1 MQRTQ
6 KNARIKLRSND
17 QRRDNEQL
25 FRAMKN
31 WWKFLGIGLL
41 LVASIAALRIPL
53 APALVHV
60 SPDRIAPGTAEI
72 TITGYNTAFTSGAL
86 VKIVNDGQ
94 QVCATSVSVLDASHL
109 TARFEV
115 PAGMKANLTDVSVDD
130 LIYTGALFTE
140 GLGAGITSAV
150 CPETY
155 PAPASF
161 TFPNRSILYESIR
174 NLHFH
179 VPMWFTMI
187 VLMGISVFQSI
198 KVLGNNSLDNDLA
211 AEMAAR
217 IGLVFCVL
225 GLITGALWARATW
238 GAFWTNDVKLNGAAV
253 TGLIYVAYLVLRG
266 SVQDAHKRARL
277 AAIYNIFAFMLL
289 VLFLFVVPRL
299 NAIDSLH
306 PGNGG
311 NSGFNDLDMDNSL
324 RSIFYP
330 AVLGWILVGCWMYDL
345 RVRAARLANNL
356 DR

>member
-1 MQRTQ
+1 
-6 KNARIKLRSND
+6 
-17 QRRDNEQL
+17 
-25 FRAMKN
+25 MKH

-41 LVASIAALRIPL
+41 VIASIAALRIPL

-60 SPDRIAPGTAEI
+60 SPDRVAPGPVDVTV
-72 TITGYNTAFTSGAL
+72 TGYNTTFGNE
-86 VKIVNDGQ
+86 VKVRLVNDGQ
-94 QVCATSVSVLDASHL
+94 SVCASSVAVLDASHL
-109 TARFEV
+109 TARFDI
-115 PAGMKANLTDVSVDD
+115 PSGLRANLTDVVVDGFT
-130 LIYTGALFTE
+130 YPGALFTE
-140 GLGAGITSAV
+140 GLGTGITSST
-150 CPETY
+150 CPEPTG
-155 PAPASF
+155 AARTF
-161 TFPNRSILYESIR
+161 AFPNRSILYESIR

-198 KVLGNNSLDNDLA
+198 KVLGSNSLERDLA
-211 AEMAAR
+211 AEMAVR

-277 AAIYNIFAFMLL
+277 AAIYNVFAFVLL

-311 NSGFNDLDMDNSL
+311 NSGFNDLDLDNRL
-324 RSIFYP
+324 RVIFYP
-330 AVLGWILVGCWMYDL
+330 AVLGWVLLGCWMYDL
-345 RVRAARLANNL
+345 RVRAARLANIM

>member
-1 MQRTQ
+1 MRH
-6 KNARIKLRSND
+6 
-17 QRRDNEQL
+17 
-25 FRAMKN
+25 

-41 LVASIAALRIPL
+41 LVASIAALRVPL
-53 APALVHV
+53 APTLVHV
-60 SPDRIAPGTAEI
+60 TPDRIAPGPVELA
-72 TITGYNTAFTSGAL
+72 ITGYNTRFLEPAVVKLSNSG
-86 VKIVNDGQ
+86 Q
-94 QVCATSVSVLDASHL
+94 TVCATSVVVKDATHL
-109 TARFEV
+109 TASFDV
-115 PAGMKANLTDVSVDD
+115 PAGMKANLTDVVVND
-130 LIYTGALFTE
+130 LVYQGALFTD
-140 GLGAGITSAV
+140 GLGDGIGAQE
-150 CPETY
+150 CPSGIDDRNTL
-155 PAPASF
+155 PAKGRF
-161 TFPNRSILYESIR
+161 VFPNRSILYESIR

-187 VLMGISVFQSI
+187 VLMGISVFHSI
-198 KVLGNNSLDNDLA
+198 KVLGSDSLDRDLA

-217 IGLVFCVL
+217 MGLVFCVL

-277 AAIYNIFAFMLL
+277 SAIYNIFAFVLL

-311 NSGFNDLDMDNSL
+311 NSGFNDLDLDSRL
-324 RSIFYP
+324 RVIFYP
-330 AVLGWILVGCWMYDL
+330 AVLGWILLGCWMYDL
-345 RVRAARLANNL
+345 RVRAARLANTM

>member
-1 MQRTQ
+1 MRH
-6 KNARIKLRSND
+6 
-17 QRRDNEQL
+17 
-25 FRAMKN
+25 

-41 LVASIAALRIPL
+41 LFASVAGFWVPL
-53 APALVHV
+53 TPALVHV
-60 SPDRIAPGTAEI
+60 SPDRIAPGSVELTV
-72 TITGYNTAFTSGAL
+72 TGYNTSFSSGTV
-86 VKIVNDGQ
+86 VKLTNEGQ
-94 QVCATSVSVLDASHL
+94 HICASSVSVVDANHL
-109 TARFEV
+109 NARFEV
-115 PAGMKANLTDVSVDD
+115 PAGLKANLTDVTVDG
-130 LIYTGALFTE
+130 LTYQGALFTE
-140 GLGAGITSAV
+140 SLGAGISSAV
-150 CPETY
+150 CPEPN
-155 PAPASF
+155 PAPTGF

-187 VLMGISVFQSI
+187 ALMGISVFQSI
-198 KVLGNNSLDNDLA
+198 KVLGSNSLDQDLT
-211 AEMAAR
+211 AEMAVR

-277 AAIYNIFAFMLL
+277 SAIYNIFAFILL

-311 NSGFNDLDMDNSL
+311 NSGFNDLDLDNRL
-324 RSIFYP
+324 RMIFYP
-330 AVLGWILVGCWMYDL
+330 AVLGWILLGCWMYDL
-345 RVRAARLANNL
+345 RVRAARLANAL

>member
-1 MQRTQ
+1 MR
-6 KNARIKLRSND
+6 
-17 QRRDNEQL
+17 
-25 FRAMKN
+25 N

-41 LVASIAALRIPL
+41 LFASIAALRVPL

-60 SPDRIAPGTAEI
+60 SPDRIAPGPVEL
-72 TITGYNTAFTSGAL
+72 TITGYNTDLGEGTTVRL
-86 VKIVNDGQ
+86 INDGQ
-94 QVCATSVSVLDASHL
+94 AVCATAVRVLDPTHVVAS
-109 TARFEV
+109 FQV
-115 PAGMKANLTDVSVDD
+115 PAGFRANLTDVAVDD
-130 LIYTGALFTE
+130 LVYTGALFTE
-140 GLGAGITSAV
+140 HLADGIDPEACPPTTRTSATGFV
-150 CPETY
+150 
-155 PAPASF
+155 
-161 TFPNRSILYESIR
+161 FPNRSILYESIR

-187 VLMGISVFQSI
+187 ALMGISVFQSI
-198 KVLGNNSLDNDLA
+198 KVLGSNSLHRDRA
-211 AEMAAR
+211 ADMAVR

-277 AAIYNIFAFMLL
+277 AAIYNIFAFVLL

-311 NSGFNDLDMDNSL
+311 NSGFNDLDLDDRL
-324 RSIFYP
+324 RVIFYP
-330 AVLGWILVGCWMYDL
+330 AVLGWILLGCWMYDL
-345 RVRAARLANNL
+345 RVRAARLANAL

>member
-1 MQRTQ
+1 M
-6 KNARIKLRSND
+6 ALLLW
-17 QRRDNEQL
+17 NEPTA
-25 FRAMKN
+25 AMRN

-41 LVASIAALRIPL
+41 LFASIAGLRIPL

-60 SPDRIAPGTAEI
+60 SPDRIAPGSVKL
-72 TITGYNTAFTSGAL
+72 TITGYNTSFMPNHPPLVWLENGGERWCAISVIVLDERHITAKVPVPASAQEDLTSVL
-86 VKIVNDGQ
+86 VKLSREG
-94 QVCATSVSVLDASHL
+94 VLQLPKALWTTKGEGTGINPEPDCRPEDKPSHN
-109 TARFEV
+109 E
-115 PAGMKANLTDVSVDD
+115 
-130 LIYTGALFTE
+130 
-140 GLGAGITSAV
+140 
-150 CPETY
+150 
-155 PAPASF
+155 SF
-161 TFPNRSILYESIR
+161 GFPNRSILYESIR

-198 KVLGNNSLDNDLA
+198 KVLGSNSLDRDLA
-211 AEMAAR
+211 AEMAVR

-277 AAIYNIFAFMLL
+277 AAIYNIFAFVLL

-311 NSGFNDLDMDNSL
+311 NSGFSDLDLDDRL
-324 RSIFYP
+324 RVIFYP
-330 AVLGWILVGCWMYDL
+330 AVLGWILLGAWMYDL
-345 RVRAARLANNL
+345 RVRAARLETTM

>member
-1 MQRTQ
+1 
-6 KNARIKLRSND
+6 
-17 QRRDNEQL
+17 
-25 FRAMKN
+25 MKH

-41 LVASIAALRIPL
+41 LIASIAALRVPL

-60 SPDRIAPGTAEI
+60 WPDRITPGPVELA
-72 TITGYNTAFTSGAL
+72 ITGYNTEFHEGTVVRITNA
-86 VKIVNDGQ
+86 GQ
-94 QVCATSVSVLDASHL
+94 HVCATSVVVKDATHL
-109 TARFEV
+109 TAHVEV
-115 PAGMKANLTDVSVDD
+115 PAGMKANLTDVAVDD
-130 LIYTGALFTE
+130 LEYKGALFTE
-140 GLGAGITSAV
+140 ALGSGIVSQECATGIDNRNSFPPNAR
-150 CPETY
+150 
-155 PAPASF
+155 F

-198 KVLGNNSLDNDLA
+198 KVLGSNSLDRDLA

-217 IGLVFCVL
+217 MGLVFCVL

-277 AAIYNIFAFMLL
+277 AAIYNIFAFVLL

-311 NSGFNDLDMDNSL
+311 NSGFNDLDLDSRL
-324 RSIFYP
+324 RTIFYP
-330 AVLGWILVGCWMYDL
+330 AVLGWILLGCWMYDL
-345 RVRAARLANNL
+345 RVRAARLANTM

>member
-1 MQRTQ
+1 MR
-6 KNARIKLRSND
+6 
-17 QRRDNEQL
+17 
-25 FRAMKN
+25 N

-41 LVASIAALRIPL
+41 LFASVAGFWVPL

-60 SPDRIAPGTAEI
+60 SPDRIAPGPVEL
-72 TITGYNTAFTSGAL
+72 TITGYNTRFGPGAL
-86 VKIVNDGQ
+86 VSLKNADQTI
-94 QVCATSVSVLDASHL
+94 CAKSVVARDAGHV
-109 TARFEV
+109 TARFEI
-115 PAGMKANLTDVSVDD
+115 PAGMKENLTDVAVDD

-140 GLGAGITSAV
+140 ELGSGIESSI
-150 CPETY
+150 CPEPY
-155 PAPASF
+155 PSPTGF

-187 VLMGISVFQSI
+187 ALMGISVFQSI
-198 KVLGNNSLDNDLA
+198 KVLGSNSLDQDLT
-211 AEMAAR
+211 AETAVR

-225 GLITGALWARATW
+225 GLVTGALWARATW

-277 AAIYNIFAFMLL
+277 SAIYNIFAFILL

-311 NSGFNDLDMDNSL
+311 NSGFNDLDLDSRL
-324 RSIFYP
+324 RMIFYP
-330 AVLGWILVGCWMYDL
+330 AVLGWILLGCWMYDL
-345 RVRAARLANNL
+345 RVRAARLANAL

>member
-1 MQRTQ
+1 
-6 KNARIKLRSND
+6 
-17 QRRDNEQL
+17 
-25 FRAMKN
+25 MKH
-31 WWKFLGIGLL
+31 WWKILGIGLL
-41 LVASIAALRIPL
+41 LFASIAALRVPL
-53 APALVHV
+53 SPALVHV
-60 SPDRIAPGTAEI
+60 SPDRIAPGPVELML
-72 TITGYNTAFTSGAL
+72 TGYNTRFELGYSEVWLENSGVL
-86 VKIVNDGQ
+86 I
-94 QVCATSVSVLDASHL
+94 CATKVEALDATHL
-109 TARFEV
+109 QATVDV
-115 PAGMKANLTDVSVDD
+115 PAGLR
-130 LIYTGALFTE
+130 E
-140 GLGAGITSAV
+140 GLTTIVVDHTDDGNLRMPEALWTDGVGGGTTSIACRELEKGDEHIPV
-150 CPETY
+150 G
-155 PAPASF
+155 F

-198 KVLGNNSLDNDLA
+198 KVLGSNSLDRDLA
-211 AEMAAR
+211 AEMSVR

-277 AAIYNIFAFMLL
+277 AAIYNIFAFVLL

-311 NSGFNDLDMDNSL
+311 NSGFSDLDMDNNL

-330 AVLGWILVGCWMYDL
+330 AVLGWILLGCWMYDL
-345 RVRAARLANNL
+345 RVRAARLANAM

>member
-1 MQRTQ
+1 M
-6 KNARIKLRSND
+6 ALLLW
-17 QRRDNEQL
+17 NEPTA
-25 FRAMKN
+25 AMRN

-41 LVASIAALRIPL
+41 LFASIAGLRIPL

-60 SPDRIAPGTAEI
+60 SPDRIAPGPVEI
-72 TITGYNTAFTSGAL
+72 DVLGYNTKFKAGSSWGYLENA
-86 VKIVNDGQ
+86 GQ
-94 QVCATSVSVLDASHL
+94 RVCGTADVIDATHVRLTFDVL
-109 TARFEV
+109 
-115 PAGMKANLTDVSVDD
+115 PGMKDNLTTVGVDQ
-130 LIYTGALFTE
+130 LRYERALFTE
-140 GLGAGITSAV
+140 GLGDGITSGPCGPGRNKIDLSGLDIV
-150 CPETY
+150 
-155 PAPASF
+155 
-161 TFPNRSILYESIR
+161 FPNRSILYESIR

-198 KVLGNNSLDNDLA
+198 KVLGSNSLDRDLA
-211 AEMAAR
+211 AEMAIR

-277 AAIYNIFAFMLL
+277 AAIYNIFAFVLL

-311 NSGFNDLDMDNSL
+311 NSGFSDLDLDDRL
-324 RSIFYP
+324 RVIFYP
-330 AVLGWILVGCWMYDL
+330 AVLGWILLGAWMYDL
-345 RVRAARLANNL
+345 RVRAARLETTM

>member
-1 MQRTQ
+1 
-6 KNARIKLRSND
+6 
-17 QRRDNEQL
+17 
-25 FRAMKN
+25 MKH
-31 WWKFLGIGLL
+31 WWKILGIGLL
-41 LVASIAALRIPL
+41 LIASIAALRVPL

-60 SPDRIAPGTAEI
+60 SPDRIMPGSRVIEV
-72 TITGYNTAFTSGAL
+72 TGYNTEFKAGVPMYL
-86 VKIVNDGQ
+86 ENDGQ
-94 QVCATSVSVLDASHL
+94 TVCPSLIEVVDGTHL
-109 TARFEV
+109 RGTFTIQ
-115 PAGMKANLTDVSVDD
+115 AGMRHNLTDVVVGSMR
-130 LIYTGALFTE
+130 YPGALYTE
-140 GLGAGITSAV
+140 GTGDGIEDGGCGIRNKLDLSGLA
-150 CPETY
+150 
-155 PAPASF
+155 F

-187 VLMGISVFQSI
+187 VLMSISMVQSI
-198 KVLGNNSLDNDLA
+198 RVLGSNSLERDLA

-217 IGLVFCVL
+217 MGLVFCVL

-277 AAIYNIFAFMLL
+277 AAIYNIFAFVLL

-311 NSGFNDLDMDNSL
+311 NSGFNDLDLDNRL
-324 RSIFYP
+324 RLIFYP
-330 AVLGWILVGCWMYDL
+330 AVLGWILLGIWMYDL
-345 RVRAARLANNL
+345 RVRAARLANTM

>member
-1 MQRTQ
+1 MRH
-6 KNARIKLRSND
+6 
-17 QRRDNEQL
+17 
-25 FRAMKN
+25 

-41 LVASIAALRIPL
+41 LFASVAGFWVPL

-60 SPDRIAPGTAEI
+60 SPDRIAPGPVELTV
-72 TITGYNTAFTSGAL
+72 TGYNTAFASGSV
-86 VKIVNDGQ
+86 VKLSNEGQ
-94 QVCATSVSVLDASHL
+94 HVCASSVSVVDAHHI

-115 PAGMKANLTDVSVDD
+115 PVGLKANLTDVTVDD

-140 GLGAGITSAV
+140 GLGSGIDDQDCPSAYDAMNSF
-150 CPETY
+150 P
-155 PAPASF
+155 PNARF

-187 VLMGISVFQSI
+187 ALMGISVFQSI
-198 KVLGNNSLDNDLA
+198 KVLGSSSLDQDLT
-211 AEMAAR
+211 AEMAVR

-277 AAIYNIFAFMLL
+277 SAIYNIFAFMLL

-311 NSGFNDLDMDNSL
+311 NSGFNDLDLDNRL
-324 RSIFYP
+324 RMIFYP
-330 AVLGWILVGCWMYDL
+330 AVLGWTLLGCWMYDL
-345 RVRAARLANNL
+345 RVRAARLANAL

>member
-1 MQRTQ
+1 
-6 KNARIKLRSND
+6 
-17 QRRDNEQL
+17 
-25 FRAMKN
+25 MKH

-41 LVASIAALRIPL
+41 LFASIAALRVPL

-60 SPDRIAPGTAEI
+60 SPDRIAPGPVEL
-72 TITGYNTAFTSGAL
+72 TITGYNTRFGKEESVYL
-86 VKIVNDGQ
+86 KNDNQ
-94 QVCATSVSVLDASHL
+94 RVCATSVTTLDGTHL
-109 TARFEV
+109 SARFDI
-115 PAGMKANLTDVSVDD
+115 PAGMKANLTDIAVGR
-130 LIYTGALFTE
+130 LIYNGALFTE
-140 GLGAGITSAV
+140 GLGAGITSGSCGPSTNKIDMSGLAFV
-150 CPETY
+150 
-155 PAPASF
+155 
-161 TFPNRSILYESIR
+161 FPNRSILYESIR

-198 KVLGNNSLDNDLA
+198 KVLGSNSLDRDLA
-211 AEMAAR
+211 AEMSVR

-277 AAIYNIFAFMLL
+277 AAIYNVFAFVLL

-311 NSGFNDLDMDNSL
+311 NSGFSDLDMDNNL

-330 AVLGWILVGCWMYDL
+330 AVLGWILLGCWMYDL
-345 RVRAARLANNL
+345 RVRAARLANAL

>member
-1 MQRTQ
+1 MR
-6 KNARIKLRSND
+6 
-17 QRRDNEQL
+17 
-25 FRAMKN
+25 N

-41 LVASIAALRIPL
+41 LFASIAGLLIPL

-60 SPDRIAPGTAEI
+60 SPDRIAPGPVDVTV
-72 TITGYNTAFTSGAL
+72 TGYNTAFGGDVKVRL
-86 VKIVNDGQ
+86 VNEGQ
-94 QVCATSVSVLDASHL
+94 AVCASSVAVLDGTHL
-109 TARFEV
+109 TGRFDI
-115 PAGMKANLTDVSVDD
+115 PAGFKANLTDVEVNG
-130 LIYTGALFTE
+130 LVYQGALFTE
-140 GLGAGITSAV
+140 GLGTGFDAQA
-150 CPETY
+150 CPEQTT
-155 PAPASF
+155 PAKAF
-161 TFPNRSILYESIR
+161 VFPNRSILYESIR

-198 KVLGNNSLDNDLA
+198 KVLGSNSLDRDRA
-211 AEMAAR
+211 AEMAVR

-277 AAIYNIFAFMLL
+277 AAIYNVFAFVLL

-311 NSGFNDLDMDNSL
+311 NSGFSDLDLDDRL
-324 RSIFYP
+324 RVIFYP
-330 AVLGWILVGCWMYDL
+330 AVLGWILLGTWMYDL
-345 RVRAARLANNL
+345 RVRAARLETAM

>member
-1 MQRTQ
+1 M
-6 KNARIKLRSND
+6 NH
-17 QRRDNEQL
+17 
-25 FRAMKN
+25 

-41 LVASIAALRIPL
+41 LFASIAALRVPL

-60 SPDRIAPGTAEI
+60 SPDRIAPGPVEL
-72 TITGYNTAFTSGAL
+72 TITGYNTSFGKEVSVYL
-86 VKIVNDGQ
+86 ENDGQ
-94 QVCATSVSVLDASHL
+94 RLCATSVTTLDGTHL
-109 TARFEV
+109 RANFDV
-115 PAGMKANLTDVSVDD
+115 PVGMKANLTDLGVGRLVYS
-130 LIYTGALFTE
+130 GALFTD
-140 GLGAGITSAV
+140 GLGSGIASASCGPGTNKIDMSGLAFV
-150 CPETY
+150 
-155 PAPASF
+155 
-161 TFPNRSILYESIR
+161 FPNRSILYESIR

-198 KVLGNNSLDNDLA
+198 KVLGSNSLDRDLA
-211 AEMAAR
+211 AEMSAR

-277 AAIYNIFAFMLL
+277 AAIYNIFAFVLL

-311 NSGFNDLDMDNSL
+311 NSGFSDLDMDNNL

-330 AVLGWILVGCWMYDL
+330 AVLGWILLGCWMYDL
-345 RVRAARLANNL
+345 RVRAARLANAI

>member
-1 MQRTQ
+1 
-6 KNARIKLRSND
+6 
-17 QRRDNEQL
+17 
-25 FRAMKN
+25 MKH

-41 LVASIAALRIPL
+41 LIASIAALRVPL

-60 SPDRIAPGTAEI
+60 SPDRIVPGPVEL
-72 TITGYNTAFTSGAL
+72 TITGYNTVFADNAVVRLS
-86 VKIVNDGQ
+86 NDGQ
-94 QVCATSVSVLDASHL
+94 SVCATSVSVNDATHL
-109 TARFEV
+109 SAHFEI
-115 PAGMKANLTDVSVDD
+115 PPGMKANLTDVVVNG
-130 LIYTGALFTE
+130 LEYKGALFTE
-140 GLGAGITSAV
+140 GLGSGINAQQ
-150 CPETY
+150 CPSGIDARNSF
-155 PAPASF
+155 PPDARF

-311 NSGFNDLDMDNSL
+311 NSGFNDLDLDSRL
-324 RSIFYP
+324 RMIFYP
-330 AVLGWILVGCWMYDL
+330 AVLGWVLLGCWMYDL
-345 RVRAARLANNL
+345 RVRAARLANAL

>member
-1 MQRTQ
+1 M
-6 KNARIKLRSND
+6 ALLLW
-17 QRRDNEQL
+17 NEPTA
-25 FRAMKN
+25 AMRN

-41 LVASIAALRIPL
+41 LFASIAGLRIPL

-60 SPDRIAPGTAEI
+60 SPDRIAPGPVDVYV
-72 TITGYNTAFTSGAL
+72 TGYNSSFGNDVKVRL
-86 VKIVNDGQ
+86 VNEGDA
-94 QVCATSVSVLDASHL
+94 VCASSVAVLDGTHL
-109 TARFEV
+109 TARFDV
-115 PAGMKANLTDVSVDD
+115 PAGFKANLTDVEVDG
-130 LIYTGALFTE
+130 LTYRGALFTE
-140 GLGAGITSAV
+140 GLGSGIVEEQCPGVLDMQNSSAQEV
-150 CPETY
+150 GF
-155 PAPASF
+155 A
-161 TFPNRSILYESIR
+161 FPNRSILYESIR

-187 VLMGISVFQSI
+187 VLMGISVLQSI
-198 KVLGNNSLDNDLA
+198 KVLGSNSLDRDLA
-211 AEMAAR
+211 AEMAVR

-277 AAIYNIFAFMLL
+277 AAIYNIFAFVLL

-311 NSGFNDLDMDNSL
+311 NSGFSDLDLDDRL
-324 RSIFYP
+324 RVIFYP
-330 AVLGWILVGCWMYDL
+330 AVLGWILLGAWMYDL
-345 RVRAARLANNL
+345 RVRAARLETTM